1 MKKIL
6 SFVAVVITAVS
17 CSPSLE
23 SKAELLIQKNV
34 KNSLYV
40 PDSYDPV
47 STTALDSAF
56 TPLDAPEFYEK
67 TLQIFKL
74 GMEIDEYNRKIA
86 YKQSSMALYKSLPY
100 PNAYNKTQY
109 NEAKAEYERCMEIKR
124 KAEAKVMKIIE
135 ELRELASQEPKFIGY
150 KATHR
155 YRAQTNEGTTV
166 FGETLFLFDEKIEK
180 TLATYDVESEE
191 YNAVQLFYSKM
202 MDASS
207 YDVNLDTSNV
217 N

>member
-67 TLQIFKL
+67 TLQLVKL
-74 GMEIDEYNRKIA
+74 GVEIDKCDREA
-86 YKQSSMALYKSLPY
+86 AHEQSSMALWSGPY
-100 PNAYNKTQY
+100 RSAYAKAEY
-109 NEAKAEYERCMEIKR
+109 NEAKAKYEKYMETKK
-124 KAEAKVMKIIE
+124 KAEAKVMEIVE
-135 ELRELASQEPKFIGY
+135 ELRKLASQEPKFIGY
-150 KATHR
+150 KVTHR
-155 YRAQTNEGTTV
+155 YRAQTNGGTTQ
-166 FGETLFLFDEKIEK
+166 FGQTLFLFDENVEK
-180 TLATYDVESEE
+180 TLAMYNVESDE
-191 YNAVQLFYSKM
+191 YKAVQLLYSQM

>member
-56 TPLDAPEFYEK
+56 APLDAPEFYEK
-67 TLQIFKL
+67 TLQLVKL
-74 GMEIDEYNRKIA
+74 GVEIDKCDREA
-86 YKQSSMALYKSLPY
+86 AHKQSSMALYESVPY
-100 PNAYNKTQY
+100 PTAYDKAEY
-109 NEAKAEYERCMEIKR
+109 NEAKAEYEKAMETKK
-124 KAEAKVMKIIE
+124 KAEAKAMEIVE
-135 ELRELASQEPKFIGY
+135 ELRKLASQEPKFIGY
-150 KATHR
+150 KVTHR
-155 YRAQTNEGTTV
+155 YRAQTNGGTTQ
-166 FGETLFLFDEKIEK
+166 FGQTLFLFDENVEK
-180 TLATYDVESEE
+180 TLAMYDVESDE
-191 YNAVQLFYSKM
+191 YKAVQLLYSQM